1 MRAICLIVGS
11 ISISNIQIILKSI
24 FTTALNEND
33 GINDDMKITACENAK
48 RYLKE
53 RIATHNI

>member
-53 RIATHNI
+53 